1 MRLILASASPRRRE
15 LLQQIGIEPDEIRCP
30 NIDEKPL
37 KGEKPRIYC
46 RRMAKTKAAT
56 TQLGTNEI
64 ILAADTVVALGR
76 MILGKPKD
84 ATAARDFLTKMS
96 GRRHRVITSVAVRTA
111 SRLWSREVVTVVKM
125 KQLSKTELATYICSE
140 EWKGKAGAYG
150 IQGQASAFIPW
161 LQGSF
166 SAVVGLPLAE
176 TAGLLRAAGYYI
188 TEEAS
193 G

>member
-15 LLQQIGIEPDEIRCP
+15 LLQQIGIEPDEIRSP
-30 NIDEKPL
+30 DIDETPL

-46 RRMAKTKAAT
+46 RRMAESKAVA
-56 TQLGTNEI
+56 TQLETNEI

-76 MILGKPKD
+76 TILGKPKD
-84 ATAARDFLTKMS
+84 ASAACDFLTKMS
-96 GRRHRVITSVAVRTA
+96 GRRHRVITSVAVRTS
-111 SRLWSREVVTVVKM
+111 SRFWSREVVTVVKM
-125 KQLSKTELATYICSE
+125 KRLSKAELETYICSE

-176 TAGLLRAAGYYI
+176 TAGLLRAAGYHF
-188 TEEAS
+188 TEDAN